1 MPVGVKLRDR
11 NPLAQSRQLSG
22 MDEQVL
28 DVVAVRDVGPDT
40 VAIDFE
46 TPEAFDAQPGQ
57 FVKLTL
63 GVDGEDISRFYTI
76 SSPTVD
82 EAFEITVGID
92 PDGELAPQLGALEAG
107 NGVRIAGPF
116 GSDYY
121 EGESRA
127 VVLAGGPGVG
137 PAVGIAER
145 ALDDGNEAAVVYQ
158 DDAPVHEDRLD
169 ALVEAGA
176 LVSVIDSEESL
187 TAPVAE
193 AVEDGGQVFIY
204 GFADFLDA
212 ATEALEAAGV
222 STDDAKV
229 ENFG

>member
-107 NGVRIAGPF
+107 DGVRIAGPF

-169 ALVEAGA
+169 ALAEAGA

-187 TAPVAE
+187 AEPVAD
-193 AVEDGGQVFIY
+193 AIEDGGQVFIY

>member
-82 EAFEITVGID
+82 EAFEITVGTD

-107 NGVRIAGPF
+107 DGVRIAGPF

-169 ALVEAGA
+169 ALAEAGA

-187 TAPVAE
+187 TEPVAD
-193 AVEDGGQVFIY
+193 AIEDGGQVFIY

>member
-1 MPVGVKLRDR
+1 
-11 NPLAQSRQLSG
+11 
-22 MDEQVL
+22 MDERVL

-46 TPEAFDAQPGQ
+46 TPDAFDAQPGQ

-63 GVDGEDISRFYTI
+63 PVEGEDVSRFYTI

-82 EAFEITVGID
+82 NAFEITVGID

-107 NGVRIAGPF
+107 DGVRIAGPF

-121 EGESRA
+121 EGESRV

-145 ALDDGNEAAVVYQ
+145 ALEDGNEAAVVYQ
-158 DDAPVHEDRLD
+158 DDAPVHEERLD
-169 ALVEAGA
+169 ALAEAGA
-176 LVSVIDSEESL
+176 LIAVIGSEESL
-187 TAPVAE
+187 TEPVAN

-222 STDDAKV
+222 NTDDAKV

>member
-1 MPVGVKLRDR
+1 
-11 NPLAQSRQLSG
+11 
-22 MDEQVL
+22 MDERVL

-40 VAIDFE
+40 VSIDFE
-46 TPEAFDAQPGQ
+46 TPDAFDAQPGQ
-57 FVKLTL
+57 FVKLTMT
-63 GVDGEDISRFYTI
+63 VDDEEVSRFYTI
-76 SSPTVD
+76 SSPTVQ
-82 EAFEITVGID
+82 ETFEITVGID

-107 NGVRIAGPF
+107 DGIRIAGPF

-121 EGESRA
+121 EGESRV

-158 DDAPVHEDRLD
+158 DDAPVHEDRLN
-169 ALVEAGA
+169 ALRDAGA
-176 LVSVIDSEESL
+176 FVSVIAGGESL
-187 TAPVAE
+187 VDPVTE

-204 GFADFLDA
+204 GFADFLDD